1 MSIELTKRILS
12 SIILI
17 PFSFYLIIKGSHF
30 FNFFL
35 LVCFL
40 LTSFEWFKMSKSKI
54 YHIFGHILII
64 FSFYCAYN
72 LRNNFNDESLIIF
85 LLIIITCIS
94 TDMGGYI
101 FGKIFKGPRLT
112 SISPKKTY
120 SGMLGGYLLSIIIVY
135 IYLNNL
141 YLYSEHVV
149 KFTYQYLIIV
159 LTISTVSQI
168 GDITVSYFKR
178 LSNIKDTGKIIPG
191 HGGILDR
198 IDGMIFALPFS
209 YIMFSIILTK

>member
-17 PFSFYLIIKGSHF
+17 PLSFYLIIKGSHI

-35 LVCFL
+35 LGCFL
-40 LTSFEWFKMSKSKI
+40 LTSFEWFKMSKNKI
-54 YHIFGHILII
+54 YNIFGHILII
-64 FSFYCAYN
+64 FSFYCAYK

-85 LLIIITCIS
+85 LLIIIICIS

-101 FGKIFKGPRLT
+101 FGKIFKGPKLT

-141 YLYSEHVV
+141 YLYSEHVE

-159 LTISTVSQI
+159 LAISTVSQI

>member
-17 PFSFYLIIKGSHF
+17 PLSFYLIIKGSYF

-35 LVCFL
+35 LICFF
-40 LTSFEWFKMSKSKI
+40 LTSFEWFKMSKNKI
-54 YHIFGHILII
+54 YHIFGHTFII

-94 TDMGGYI
+94 TDIGGYI

-141 YLYSEHVV
+141 YLYSENVV

-209 YIMFSIILTK
+209 YIMFSIIFTK